1 MIILGVE
8 SSCDETAIS
17 LVRDGHEVLA
27 NAISSQIAD
36 HAAYGGVVP
45 ELAAREHL
53 TNVRPTLD
61 QALAEAQL
69 ELKDIDGVAVT
80 AQPGLLPALLVG
92 AGFANGLALAL
103 NKPVSGINHLAA
115 HIYGGLIE
123 RQDILSNKDAFP
135 IASLLISGGN
145 TQIFIIHH
153 DGRCEL
159 VGYTLDDAAGEA
171 YDKAAKILQL
181 PYPGGPIIDRLAAD
195 GNPKAYDFPRAFMPG
210 SRKYTKE
217 NQFNFSFSGLKTS
230 LLNFV
235 KKNWHG
241 EEVPEADLPDLL
253 ASYQSAIVDVL
264 CAKLGKAADRYKAQ
278 TMLIC
283 GGVACNSAIRNHMT
297 IAANQRGLDLVLT
310 PGKYCTDN
318 AAMIAGLGY
327 HYLKNAS
334 GELKFVEASGQAPA
348 ITHLPIFNQASS

>member
-1 MIILGVE
+1 
-8 SSCDETAIS
+8 
-17 LVRDGHEVLA
+17 
-27 NAISSQIAD
+27 
-36 HAAYGGVVP
+36 
-45 ELAAREHL
+45 
-53 TNVRPTLD
+53 
-61 QALAEAQL
+61 
-69 ELKDIDGVAVT
+69 
-80 AQPGLLPALLVG
+80 
-92 AGFANGLALAL
+92 
-103 NKPVSGINHLAA
+103 
-115 HIYGGLIE
+115 
-123 RQDILSNKDAFP
+123 
-135 IASLLISGGN
+135 
-145 TQIFIIHH
+145 
-153 DGRCEL
+153 
-159 VGYTLDDAAGEA
+159 
-171 YDKAAKILQL
+171 
-181 PYPGGPIIDRLAAD
+181 
-195 GNPKAYDFPRAFMPG
+195 MPG

-235 KKNWHG
+235 KKNWNG

-283 GGVACNSAIRNHMT
+283 GGVACNSAIRHHMT